1 MKITS
6 FLKILIVY
14 ILFNFQVICN
24 DIEKIK
30 FKESLNFKGVELSE
44 VVAILSEETGVTI
57 LVDEKIKGKI
67 IDLYFLKDENLGR
80 VLNLISSTNSLKL
93 NRISGDTY
101 IFQEGDLISNSLSGV
116 IKISG
121 YNTGIDGVKISV
133 LNSGV
138 IETFSSY
145 GGKYIVNNLL
155 PGSYIVKFEKEGF
168 YTEGEFINIDDKEKM
183 KRLDL
188 VLIRNGDKI
197 ASLSEKVESNKGL
210 ISRTHIESD
219 EKVTEKITLIH
230 INSDE
235 VKKILDST
243 LNSQVTVSSFTKLN
257 VLLIK
262 GEPNIVRVAR
272 EIVRDMDIQ
281 MKQVRIA
288 AQTLEITDNL
298 FENLGFSWVYQNG
311 SLKDLPKTIQ
321 LPGQTRDSSSKIIDS
336 NGKSIGI
343 LNEKVGDGLGS
354 TIKFVKFFNS
364 KNEFLNFSIN
374 LLQGTTDALVSA
386 IPSIIVLNGETGK
399 FDITEET
406 LVSYKTTS
414 VNTGNE
420 NQINT
425 EPITGNAGIILEVT
439 PIIKID
445 NSILLKIDVEV
456 SNFIGNSS
464 TITSKGGYNPKVTRK
479 LSTTVKINDKDTI
492 FIGGMK
498 SASSSAYKSQVPFFA
513 DLPIIGTLFKSKG
526 VTNSIKDLYIKLK
539 VDIVDSEEAKKEIN
553 YSDFKMME
561 IHDKNYGKI
570 F

>member
-1 MKITS
+1 MKIKK
-6 FLKILIVY
+6 FLKIFIIYFIFNLQLIGG
-14 ILFNFQVICN
+14 
-24 DIEKIK
+24 DIERIK

-44 VVAILSEETGVTI
+44 VAAILSEESGVTI
-57 LVDEKIKGKI
+57 LVDEKIKSRI

-93 NRISGDTY
+93 NKISEETY
-101 IFQEGDLISNSLSGV
+101 IFQEGSLTSNSLSGI

-121 YNTGIDGVKISV
+121 YNAGIDGVKISV

-145 GGKYIVNNLL
+145 GGKYIINNLL
-155 PGSYIVKFEKEGF
+155 PGAYIVKFEKEGF
-168 YTEGEFINIDDKEKM
+168 YTEGEFINIDDKEKL

-188 VLIRNGDKI
+188 SLIKNGEKI
-197 ASLSEKVESNKGL
+197 KFSRERAGDNNA
-210 ISRTHIESD
+210 ITSRTHIESD
-219 EKVTEKITLIH
+219 DKVTEKITLVH
-230 INSDE
+230 VNSDE

-243 LNSQVTVSSFTKLN
+243 LNSEVIVSSFTKLN
-257 VLLIK
+257 ILLIK
-262 GEPNIVRVAR
+262 GEPNIVRVAK

-298 FENLGFSWVYQNG
+298 FENLGFSWVYQSG
-311 SLKDLPKTIQ
+311 SLKDLPKGVT
-321 LPGQTRDSSSKIIDS
+321 LPGQTINLNETVDS

-354 TIKFVKFFNS
+354 TIKFVKFFNN

-374 LLQGTTDALVSA
+374 LLQGTTDAIVSA
-386 IPSIIVLNGETGK
+386 IPSIIVLNGEKGK
-399 FDITEET
+399 FDITEEA

-425 EPITGNAGIILEVT
+425 EPITGNAGIVLEVT

-456 SNFIGNSS
+456 SNFIGNST

-498 SASSSAYKSQVPFFA
+498 SASSSAYKSQIPFLA
-513 DLPIIGTLFKSKG
+513 ELPLVGALFKSKG
-526 VTNSIKDLYIKLK
+526 ITNNIKDLYIKLK
-539 VDIVDSEEAKKEIN
+539 VDIVDSEEAKQEIN
-553 YSDFKMME
+553 YSNFKMME

>member
-1 MKITS
+1 MKIVN
-6 FLKILIVY
+6 FLKILTIY
-14 ILFNFQVICN
+14 ILFNFQVIGN
-24 DIEKIK
+24 DIERIK

-44 VVAILSEETGVTI
+44 VVAILSEETGITI
-57 LVDEKIKGKI
+57 LVDEKIKGRT
-67 IDLYFLKDENLGR
+67 IDLYFLKDESLGR

-93 NRISGDTY
+93 NKISGDTY
-101 IFQEGDLISNSLSGV
+101 IYQEGDIISNSLSGV
-116 IKISG
+116 IKMSG

-168 YTEGEFINIDDKEKM
+168 YTEGEFVNIDDKEKI
-183 KRLDL
+183 KKLDL
-188 VLIRNGDKI
+188 VLVKNGDKI
-197 ASLSEKVESNKGL
+197 VSFNEKIENDKAL
-210 ISRTHIESD
+210 TSRTHIESD

-230 INSDE
+230 VNSDE

-243 LNSQVTVSSFTKLN
+243 LNSEVTVSSFTKLN
-257 VLLIK
+257 ILLIK
-262 GEPNIVRVAR
+262 GEANIVRVAR

-298 FENLGFSWVYQNG
+298 FENLGFSWAYQNG

-321 LPGQTRDSSSKIIDS
+321 LPGQSQNSNSTMDS

-354 TIKFVKFFNS
+354 TIKFIKFFNN

-399 FDITEET
+399 FDITEEA

-420 NQINT
+420 SQVNT

-526 VTNSIKDLYIKLK
+526 VTNNIKDLYIKLK
-539 VDIVDSEEAKKEIN
+539 VDIVDSEEAKQEVN
-553 YSDFKMME
+553 YSQFKMME

>member
-1 MKITS
+1 MKIVN
-6 FLKILIVY
+6 FLKILTIY
-14 ILFNFQVICN
+14 ILFNFQVIGN
-24 DIEKIK
+24 DIERIK

-44 VVAILSEETGVTI
+44 VVAILSEETGITI
-57 LVDEKIKGKI
+57 LVDEKIKGRT
-67 IDLYFLKDENLGR
+67 IDLYFLKDESLGR

-93 NRISGDTY
+93 NKISGDTY
-101 IFQEGDLISNSLSGV
+101 IYQEGDIISNSLSGV
-116 IKISG
+116 IKMSG

-168 YTEGEFINIDDKEKM
+168 YTEGEFVNIDDKEKI
-183 KRLDL
+183 KKLDL
-188 VLIRNGDKI
+188 VLIKNGDKI
-197 ASLSEKVESNKGL
+197 VSFNEKIENDKAL
-210 ISRTHIESD
+210 TSRTHIESD

-230 INSDE
+230 VNSDE

-243 LNSQVTVSSFTKLN
+243 LNSEVTVSSFTKLN
-257 VLLIK
+257 ILLIK
-262 GEPNIVRVAR
+262 GEANIVRVAR

-298 FENLGFSWVYQNG
+298 FENLGFSWAYQNG

-321 LPGQTRDSSSKIIDS
+321 LPGQSQNSNSTMDS

-354 TIKFVKFFNS
+354 TIKFIKFFNN

-420 NQINT
+420 SQVNT

-526 VTNSIKDLYIKLK
+526 VTNNIKDLYIKLK
-539 VDIVDSEEAKKEIN
+539 VDIVDSEEAKKEVN
-553 YSDFKMME
+553 YSQFKMME